1 MRTRPARLRDPAQSD
16 HGDRGDRGQVSVEF
30 LGILPLIL
38 LVLIVLWE
46 CVLAGYTYTQAGHAA
61 DQGAHKGAT
70 AAEGTREAAC
80 RNGARSSLGASWQ
93 DSAGIRCG
101 DAHGNGLYEAEV
113 ELEVPVLFP
122 GLASF
127 PVPIRGRAA
136 VAKEG

>member
-1 MRTRPARLRDPAQSD
+1 MTIPSVRLLGRRA
-16 HGDRGDRGQVSVEF
+16 DRGQVAVEF
-30 LGILPLIL
+30 LGVLPLIL
-38 LVLIVLWE
+38 LLLILLWE

-61 DQGAHKGAT
+61 DRGAHQGAIAS
-70 AAEGTREAAC
+70 EGTRETAC
-80 RNGARSSLGASWQ
+80 RGAVLGGLEPSWR
-93 DSAGIRCG
+93 DGAGIRCRDDVG
-101 DAHGNGLYEAEV
+101 SGLYEAEV